1 MTTRLPVVACDALP
15 QALPADAKI
24 YVKALPEAPASDGA
38 VLPGA
43 CRLAG
48 SGPTA
53 NRAEV
58 LIRYADR
65 IEQVVATLD
74 GVSQWRS
81 EIDDTHAAAMF
92 RQLGRSTN
100 QPDSFVGLSLDRPH
114 IMGIINVTPDSFSDG
129 GDALA
134 PDDAAAQGRAQAEAG
149 AAILDIGG
157 ESTRPGSDP
166 VSTADEIRRIEPV
179 VQALAGENALL
190 SIDSRK
196 ADVMAA
202 ALDAGAGIVNDV
214 SALTYDPASIE
225 LVAQRGVPVVL
236 MHAQGD
242 PRTMQTAPAYDHV
255 SLDVFD
261 YLEARIGV
269 CLEHGIARS
278 NICVDPGIGFGKTLD
293 HNLTLMRDLP
303 LFHGLGCPILL
314 GASRKSLIERIAGK
328 AAPKDR
334 LAGSLALALAGL
346 RAGVQILRVHDVPQ
360 TRQAVEVWQAVAGR
374 GGIG

>member
-1 MTTRLPVVACDALP
+1 MTTRLPVVALDALP

-24 YVKALPEAPASDGA
+24 YVKALPEAPASDGS
-38 VLPGA
+38 VLPGEY
-43 CRLAG
+43 RLAG
-48 SGPTA
+48 SGPPA
-53 NRAEV
+53 SRAEV

-65 IEQVVATLD
+65 VEQAVDTIDAVGHWRAKLD
-74 GVSQWRS
+74 
-81 EIDDTHAAAMF
+81 DAHAAAMF
-92 RQLGRSTN
+92 RQLGRSIK
-100 QPDSFVGLSLDRPH
+100 QPEPFAGLTLVQPH

-134 PDDAAAQGRAQAEAG
+134 PDDAAAQGRAQADAG
-149 AAILDIGG
+149 AEILDIGG
-157 ESTRPGSDP
+157 ESTRPGSEP
-166 VSTADEIRRIEPV
+166 VSTADEIRRVEPV
-179 VQALAGENALL
+179 VAALASDGVLL

-202 ALDAGAGIVNDV
+202 ALDAGAAIVNDV
-214 SALTYDPASIE
+214 SALTYDPAAIE
-225 LVAQRGVPVVL
+225 LIAQRGVPVVL

-242 PRTMQTAPAYDHV
+242 PRTMQAAPAYDHV
-255 SLDVFD
+255 SLDVYD
-261 YLEARIGV
+261 YLEARIAA

-314 GASRKSLIERIAGK
+314 GASRKSLIERTAGK
-328 AAPKDR
+328 AAPKER

-360 TRQAVEVWQAVAGR
+360 TVQAVRVWQAVEGR
-374 GGIG
+374 GETG